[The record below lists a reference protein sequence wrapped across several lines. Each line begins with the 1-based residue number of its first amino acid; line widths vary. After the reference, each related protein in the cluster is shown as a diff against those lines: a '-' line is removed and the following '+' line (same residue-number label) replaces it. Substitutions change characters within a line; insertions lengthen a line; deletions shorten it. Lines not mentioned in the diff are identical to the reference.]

1 MGVREKHTPAA
12 ANCKRTRVFACAAI
26 FLQVRGV
33 LLRASA
39 QFTAPGRV
47 NLLGEHT
54 DYTGGLVLP
63 MAIPFTTTAFVTR
76 ADAGYRFTTSAF
88 PEARETV
95 ADDTSAA
102 VGDWSDYPVGVLREV
117 LALGVSLSPFAMH
130 LDGNVPLGAGLS
142 SSASIEV
149 ATAVALLRH
158 AGAVLPAKEIALLCQ
173 RAENRYVGSP
183 CGIMDQFVVTAA
195 TAGHALLLNTRDLTY
210 DLLPMNTGDLAG
222 CSVVVA
228 NSMVRHSVATGD
240 YGTRRREL
248 EVGQEA
254 IREAYP
260 HVRDLGEASMEQLD
274 ACRAATP
281 AESYLRCKHVITE
294 NARVREA
301 AEAMRRGDAAALG
314 DAMNRSHA
322 SQRDDFQDS
331 VPEIDFLAATAIA
344 LPGCYGARLTGGGF
358 GGCTVNLVETAHAE
372 TFQSHLS
379 AAYRERFGIDPETYI
394 CTPADGRG
402 AAV

>member
-1 MGVREKHTPAA
+1 MG
-12 ANCKRTRVFACAAI
+12 
-26 FLQVRGV
+26 
-33 LLRASA
+33 LLEFVAHCTK

-63 MAIPFTTTAFVTR
+63 MAIPFATTALVHAAHSGYTFTSTAF
-76 ADAGYRFTTSAF
+76 AD
-88 PEARETV
+88 ARETF
-95 ADDTSAA
+95 AGDDSPKTGS
-102 VGDWSDYPVGVLREV
+102 WSDYPVGVLREV
-117 LALGVSLSPFAMH
+117 LALGFTVPPFSLQ

-149 ATAVALLRH
+149 ATTMALLCH
-158 AGAVLPAKEIALLCQ
+158 VGASLTEKQIALLCQ

-195 TAGHALLLNTRDLTY
+195 LEGHALLLNTRDLSFEH
-210 DLLPMNTGDLAG
+210 LPMNSGALAG
-222 CSVVVA
+222 CSIVVA
-228 NSMVRHSVATGD
+228 NSMVKHSIANGD

-248 EVGQEA
+248 EIGQTA

-260 HVRDLGEASMEQLD
+260 AVRDLGEASMDQLE
-274 ACRAATP
+274 ACRAAIP
-281 AESYLRCKHVITE
+281 HESYLRCKHVITE

-301 AEAMRRGDAAALG
+301 AEAMKRGDATALG
-314 DAMNRSHA
+314 DAMNRAHA

-331 VPEIDFLAATAIA
+331 VPEIDFLAATAIT

-358 GGCTVNLVETAHAE
+358 GGCTVNLVETAATE
-372 TFQSHLS
+372 SFQNALA
-379 AAYRERFGIDPETYI
+379 AAYRDRFGITPETYI
-394 CTPADGRG
+394 CTPSDG
-402 AAV
+402 ALAQLEKS

>member
-1 MGVREKHTPAA
+1 METVAHCT
-12 ANCKRTRVFACAAI
+12 
-26 FLQVRGV
+26 
-33 LLRASA
+33 A

-63 MAIPFTTTAFVTR
+63 MAIPFATTALVGL
-76 ADAGYRFTTSAF
+76 ANSGYHFTSTAF
-88 PEARETV
+88 PGAHETF
-95 ADDTSAA
+95 AGDDSPKA
-102 VGDWSDYPVGVLREV
+102 GDWTDYPVGVLREL
-117 LALGVSLSPFAMH
+117 LALGMDIPPCKLN
-130 LDGNVPLGAGLS
+130 LDGDVPLGAGLS

-149 ATAVALLRH
+149 ATAVALLQH
-158 AGAVLPAKEIALLCQ
+158 AGVSLPAKEIALLCQ
-173 RAENRYVGSP
+173 RAENRYVNSP

-195 TAGHALLLNTRDLTY
+195 TAGHALLLNTRDLSFEH
-210 DLLPMNTGDLAG
+210 LPMNTGGLAS

-248 EVGQEA
+248 EAGQAA

-260 HVRDLGEASMEQLD
+260 KVRDLGDASMEQLES
-274 ACRAATP
+274 CRAAIP
-281 AESYLRCKHVITE
+281 PESYLRCKHVITE

-301 AEAMRRGDAAALG
+301 AAAMKQGDAVTLG

-331 VPEIDFLAATAIA
+331 VPEIDFLAATALD
-344 LPGCYGARLTGGGF
+344 LPGCYGGRLTGGGF
-358 GGCTVNLVETAHAE
+358 GGCTVNLVLTAEAE
-372 TFQSHLS
+372 TFQSALS

-394 CTPADGRG
+394 CTPSDG
-402 AAV
+402 AVARLERPQ